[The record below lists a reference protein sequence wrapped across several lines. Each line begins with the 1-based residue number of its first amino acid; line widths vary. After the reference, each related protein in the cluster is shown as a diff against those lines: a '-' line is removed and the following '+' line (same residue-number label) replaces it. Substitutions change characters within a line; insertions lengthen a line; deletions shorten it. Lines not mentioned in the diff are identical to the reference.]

1 MQRKRE
7 RGRLSFFFC
16 KREKEPREKRREG
29 IFEFGATTPRI
40 FATGISKLIGNSQL

>member
-1 MQRKRE
+1 MQERE
-7 RGRLSFFFC
+7 REIDSHFC

-40 FATGISKLIGNSQL
+40 FAAGISKLIGNSLL